1 MLGTLHSMSF
11 VVSFIFCLTF
21 ISLLEKL
28 KNNQNITVYKI
39 ICSLTF
45 SILIYSL
52 FSIILLK
59 S

>member
-1 MLGTLHSMSF
+1 MISFLHSTSF
-11 VVSFIFCLTF
+11 IVSFIFCLTF

-28 KNNQNITVYKI
+28 KNNQNIIIYKL